1 MIIFAAKEEKN
12 PTTISYKRQSP
23 TSRFARI
30 DEPVDGFKRGD
41 KVKLLSGSIGT
52 IEWIGCYYTKK
63 LEDVGDHI
71 VGVKL
76 VSEIIDLN

>member
-12 PTTISYKRQSP
+12 PTTSSYKRQTP
-23 TSRFARI
+23 GSRFARI
-30 DEPVDGFKRGD
+30 DEPVDGFKKGD
-41 KVKLLSGSIGT
+41 EVKLLSGSIGK
-52 IEWIGCYYTKK
+52 IEWIGCYYKMK

-76 VSEIIDLN
+76 VSYLFDLH